1 MRSGSFLD
9 QRNARDQRIIGAGLL
24 FGLGPQGAGRKP
36 MLSNKPRDVP
46 RFVHLCDYARR
57 SKAEAAE

>member
-1 MRSGSFLD
+1 
-9 QRNARDQRIIGAGLL
+9 LL